1 MIPMNNEKDCFFRI
15 LKQAFELVGLYCDFD
30 GKKRVEIPNRNTK
43 KCAKKLFIKNNHSGL
58 WQDKA
63 ASQRE

>member
-30 GKKRVEIPNRNTK
+30 GKKELKSPTEIQRN
-43 KCAKKLFIKNNHSGL
+43 AQKKLFIKNNHSGL